1 MGLAR
6 VDLMA
11 DIRSKGINS
20 KFTFIYCAKEHRQ
33 NKKKIPVNIG
43 KVDIKEYKNSKLDH
57 K

>member
-1 MGLAR
+1 
-6 VDLMA
+6 MA